1 VGKRFGT
8 DGIRARAGEG
18 PLAIDELERLGAA
31 TAVVLTRHPD
41 WFPGLDTPHVVFGRD
56 TRESGP
62 AMRDALAR
70 GLHSYGVSTCDLGV
84 LPTPGVSFHAGR
96 GALGIVISASHNPWQ
111 DNGIKFI
118 GPDRRKISD
127 AVETAIESLL
137 DDSAFSLGEQDANH
151 TQDTTAAEP
160 YIDWLVTTVAAGL
173 NLSGWRILLDT
184 AHGAAVTT
192 AQTTFER
199 LGAEV
204 RVIHDQ
210 PNGRN
215 INEDCGAL
223 YPEALNTLMADHTL
237 GFTFDG
243 DADRVMFSDGAVR
256 DGDAILA
263 ICARWLKEQGRLPA
277 DTVVATVMSNLGL
290 EKYLDA
296 HGIALDRAKVGDK
309 YVSRNMDTLGAVL
322 GGEQS
327 GHIIFSEYAPSGDGL
342 QTALLICRAVHAL
355 GGDATTI
362 LDGFVTYP
370 QLLTNVRV
378 ANKPDDPLADPGVQA
393 AVAQASADPDLRV
406 NVRNSGTESLIR
418 VMVEGVHDDAVQD
431 ASRSIQE
438 AVSAAYGGEA

>member
-18 PLAIDELERLGAA
+18 PLALTELERLGAA
-31 TAVVLTRHPD
+31 TAVVLTDHPD
-41 WFPGLDTPHVVFGRD
+41 WFPGLDTPHAVLGRD

-62 AMRDALAR
+62 SIRDALIR
-70 GLHSYGVSTCDLGV
+70 GLHAYGVSTCDLGV

-127 AVETAIESLL
+127 RVENAIEALL
-137 DDSAFSLGEQDANH
+137 DDPEFTLGSQRADHREDPDA
-151 TQDTTAAEP
+151 AGP
-160 YIDWLVTTVAAGL
+160 YIDWLVTSVAEGL
-173 NLSGWRILLDT
+173 DLTGWRILLDT
-184 AHGAAVTT
+184 ANGAAVTT
-192 AQTTFER
+192 ARPTFER

-204 RVIHDQ
+204 RVVHDQ
-210 PNGRN
+210 PTGRN
-215 INEDCGAL
+215 INENCGAL
-223 YPEALNTLMADHTL
+223 YPEALNALVEGHTL

-263 ICARWLKEQGRLPA
+263 ICARWLKEQGTLPA

-290 EKYLDA
+290 EKYLA
-296 HGIALDRAKVGDK
+296 GHGIALDRANVGDK
-309 YVSRNMDTLGAVL
+309 YVSRNMDALGAVL

-327 GHIIFSEYAPSGDGL
+327 GHIIFSEFAPSGDGL
-342 QTALLICRAVHAL
+342 QTALLICRAVDAL
-355 GGDATTI
+355 GGNATDI

-378 ANKPDDPLADPGVQA
+378 ANKPDDPLSDPGVQD
-393 AVAQASADPDLRV
+393 AVARASADPDLRV

-418 VMVEGVHDDAVQD
+418 VMVEGVLDEAVQE
-431 ASRSIQE
+431 ASRSIQD
-438 AVSAAYGGEA
+438 AVTAAYGGEK